1 MSEGLQWQ
9 NKLSAAVELA
19 KDQNKLILL
28 DFYSPL

>member
-1 MSEGLQWQ
+1 MSEKLQWQ